1 MYYRSLYINRNIGS
15 LRILIPVTE
24 FISFQILDN
33 KATAVTA
40 AMDAMKS
47 DCEEVIMRDP
57 TTWKP
62 GPDGKPEPPTAVSDE
77 ICPNQC
83 SKNGK
88 CVKGKCVC
96 IAGFLSEDC
105 SVKKGNY

>member
-1 MYYRSLYINRNIGS
+1 
-15 LRILIPVTE
+15 
-24 FISFQILDN
+24 
-33 KATAVTA
+33 
-40 AMDAMKS
+40 MDAMKS

-62 GPDGKPEPPTAVSDE
+62 GPNGKPEPPTAVSDE

-83 SKNGK
+83 SKSGK

-96 IAGFLSEDC
+96 NAGFLTEDC
-105 SVKKGNY
+105 SVKKGNYTFCCIHIYEKTSYLLVKSESTLK

>member
-1 MYYRSLYINRNIGS
+1 
-15 LRILIPVTE
+15 
-24 FISFQILDN
+24 
-33 KATAVTA
+33 
-40 AMDAMKS
+40 MDAMKS

-62 GPDGKPEPPTAVSDE
+62 GPNGKPEPPTAVSDE

-96 IAGFLSEDC
+96 IAGFLTEDC
-105 SVKKGNY
+105 SVKKGNYNNYNTFYCIHIYEQNLVGCQF